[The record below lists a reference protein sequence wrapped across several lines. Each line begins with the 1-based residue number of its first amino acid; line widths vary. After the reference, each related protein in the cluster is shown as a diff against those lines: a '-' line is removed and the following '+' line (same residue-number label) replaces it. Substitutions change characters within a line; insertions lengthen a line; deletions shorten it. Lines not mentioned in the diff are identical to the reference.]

1 MSEKA
6 PLRYGDI
13 KGPAKEAI
21 KPSIPTETPNAIARG
36 KKRKRDESQQKLP
49 TDRTIPYKTP
59 PTIPKAQAEIV
70 SQPKAPKVNG
80 YTNGVKKLA
89 NGHNPQG
96 PKKAWNSDNR
106 DRGNPQNG
114 VSPHG
119 NFKKTRE
126 TLLISRQSLPIWSH
140 ANEIRQSLRDSKDVL
155 LLTGETGSGKST
167 QVPQFLVNEPW
178 CTGCIA
184 ITQPRRMAA
193 ISLARRVA
201 EEMGY
206 PLGSRSLTSKVG
218 YSVRFDTSTSPG
230 MKIKFLTEGMLLQE
244 MLSDPSLKK
253 YSAVVVDEV
262 HERSVNVDLL
272 LGFLRNLVLGD
283 KKGRG
288 GRPLKVVVMSA
299 TQDTE
304 ALWRFFDAGFTKSGI
319 QMPKAPKQTNG
330 NSEKLEDS
338 DSSWAGISSGDE
350 KAVRKRKLGK
360 PNGALKENGKPL
372 TNGATKKEPTPEPI
386 QVFSDHMSIC
396 YVKGRQHPVKISYL
410 PEPTQDF
417 VESALKAIFQ
427 IHTKEPLPGDVLVF
441 LTGQEAV
448 ESLEKLVNDFAPGMD
463 ENIPKVSGYISK
475 FQFLANLIWY
485 FVLSVNS
492 LYHDESGVVL
502 CLVKGIG
509 YFWHSKVTQADR
521 TKILVLPL
529 FAALPQAAQQRIFE
543 RTPDRTRKVIIATN
557 IAETSVTVPGVRYV
571 IDGGKVKIKQFRHRL
586 GLESLLVKPI
596 SQSAA
601 IQRKGRAGRE
611 AAGHC
616 YRLYTEK
623 DYLGLD
629 PRTLPEILRSDLSHS
644 LLTMKARGIDDVLGF
659 PFLDPP
665 PRESLEKALLQLLHL
680 GALTETGQISD
691 IGLKIAR
698 LPLTPVLGRA
708 VLEAAA
714 PERDCLVDVIDII
727 ACLSV
732 ENVFID
738 LNFLTEEK
746 REEAESARQYLR
758 RREGDHMT
766 YLATVQAFAAEH
778 ADRKAWTQKH
788 FVSHRTMQNVMDIRK
803 QLRQQCIQMKLLS
816 ASADLNAPPAPSE
829 ARTNAI
835 LHSLLRGF
843 ASNTARLMP
852 DGSYRTMI
860 GNQTVAIHPSSVL
873 FGKKVEAIVFSDFVF
888 TTKSFARGVSAVQ
901 LDWVSDVIAN
911 L

>member
-1 MSEKA
+1 MPERA

-13 KGPAKEAI
+13 KGHAKGSTR
-21 KPSIPTETPNAIARG
+21 PPGPTEPPDSIARG
-36 KKRKRDESQQKLP
+36 KKRKRDESQQKP
-49 TDRTIPYKTP
+49 STDRTIPSKTMA
-59 PTIPKAQAEIV
+59 TIPKAQSETV
-70 SQPKAPKVNG
+70 SKPKLPKVNG
-80 YTNGVKKLA
+80 YA
-89 NGHNPQG
+89 NGIQRPANDLIPHG

-106 DRGNPQNG
+106 DRGNVQNG
-114 VSPHG
+114 VSQHG
-119 NFKKTRE
+119 NLRKTRE
-126 TLLISRQSLPIWSH
+126 TLLASRKSLPIWSH
-140 ANEIRQSLRDSKDVL
+140 ADEIRQSLRDSNDVL

-167 QVPQFLVNEPW
+167 QVPQFLIDESW

-201 EEMGY
+201 EEMGS
-206 PLGSRSLTSKVG
+206 PLGSRSPTSKVG
-218 YSVRFDTSTSPG
+218 YSVRFDTSSSPG
-230 MKIKFLTEGMLLQE
+230 MRIKFLTEGMLLQE

-253 YSAVVVDEV
+253 YSAVIVDEV

-272 LGFLRNLVLGD
+272 LGFLRNLVVGD

-304 ALWRFFDAGFTKSGI
+304 ALWRFFDAGFTKKGT
-319 QMPKAPKQTNG
+319 QNG
-330 NSEKLEDS
+330 ELSKEMNGKSKKHEDL
-338 DSSWAGISSGDE
+338 DSSWSGISSSGDE
-350 KAVRKRKLGK
+350 KSVAKRNPGK
-360 PNGALKENGKPL
+360 PNGVLKTNSKPH
-372 TNGATKKEPTPEPI
+372 TNGVTKKESTPEPI
-386 QVFSDHMSIC
+386 EVFSDNMSIC
-396 YVKGRQHPVKISYL
+396 YVKGRQYPVKISYL

-417 VESALKAIFQ
+417 VEAALKAIFQ
-427 IHTKEPLPGDVLVF
+427 IHTKEPLPGDILVF

-463 ENIPKVSGYISK
+463 ENVP
-475 FQFLANLIWY
+475 
-485 FVLSVNS
+485 
-492 LYHDESGVVL
+492 
-502 CLVKGIG
+502 
-509 YFWHSKVTQADR
+509 
-521 TKILVLPL
+521 KILVLPL

-571 IDGGKVKIKQFRHRL
+571 VDGGKVKIKQFRHRL

-623 DYLGLD
+623 DYLSLE

-644 LLTMKARGIDDVLGF
+644 LLTMKARGVDDVLGF

-680 GALTETGQISD
+680 GALTETGQISEL
-691 IGLKIAR
+691 GLKIAR

-714 PERDCLVDVIDII
+714 PERDCLLDVIDII

-732 ENVFID
+732 ENIFID

-746 REEAESARQYLR
+746 REEAESARHYLR

-778 ADRKAWTQKH
+778 ADRKAWSQKH

-803 QLRQQCIQMKLLS
+803 QLRQQCLQMKLLS
-816 ASADLNAPPAPSE
+816 ASTDLDAPPAPSE

-901 LDWVSDVIAN
+901 LDWVSDVIAS